1 MILAPP
7 WSSWKAIEGAS
18 SRMLSAFSTA
28 PAIGT
33 AKCTSF
39 MAGIFGSIAATV
51 SPWPMPRPAS
61 QDAKRRQ
68 RS

>member
-1 MILAPP
+1 MIFAPP
-7 WSSWKAIEGAS
+7 WSSWKAIDGAS
-18 SRMLSAFSTA
+18 SRMFSAFRTA

-51 SPWPMPRPAS
+51 SP
-61 QDAKRRQ
+61 
-68 RS
+68 